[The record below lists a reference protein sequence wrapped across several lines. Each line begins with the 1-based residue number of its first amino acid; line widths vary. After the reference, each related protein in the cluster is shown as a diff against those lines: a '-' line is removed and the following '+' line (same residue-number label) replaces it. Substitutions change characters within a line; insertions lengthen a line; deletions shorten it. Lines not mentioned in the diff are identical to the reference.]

1 MFIDALEVDDVLAHL
16 LVTEGFS
23 SVEEVAFIPVEDLLA
38 IEGFDQEISEEL
50 RTRAET
56 YLSEKEK
63 KNSARRLE
71 LGMSDDLLEVEG
83 LTSSMLVTLGEAG
96 IKNREDLADL
106 AGDELSAPTDGLLR
120 QFELSEGEANNI
132 IMSARAHWFDGE
144 TTPEEAESEELIQ
157 QEGQEEDTTD
167 NH

>member
-1 MFIDALEVDDVLAHL
+1 
-16 LVTEGFS
+16 
-23 SVEEVAFIPVEDLLA
+23 
-38 IEGFDQEISEEL
+38 
-50 RTRAET
+50 
-56 YLSEKEK
+56 
-63 KNSARRLE
+63 
-71 LGMSDDLLEVEG
+71 MSDDLLEVEG

-120 QFELSEGEANNI
+120 QYVISEGDANDI

-144 TTPEEAESEELIQ
+144 ITSENSESEELLQ
-157 QEGQEEDTTD
+157 QKDQEEDTTD